1 MQILLV
7 TINQLHKKCKK
18 YAIKIDISLFF
29 CYHKSMKFI
38 NLKEQVLKLNDPLII
53 SMLQNVEVNKG
64 KTFKLPTRIKLNRL
78 HDLNKRRSVTS
89 SNEIEGIRIEK
100 YREDDILLKHM
111 SPETKEEYLLFGYNK
126 ALENVFQVYKY
137 QSLSEEYIKDLHY
150 YLYESLT
157 PEFGGKYKVEQ
168 NYIREYDKNGN
179 LLRTVFIPSKPEE
192 VDGLMGNLVYQFNE
206 CMRDPNCNTLL
217 TIFVFIVD
225 FLCIHPFYDG
235 NGRVSRLLTT
245 FLLLKY
251 GYGLDQYYSLSYIIL
266 NNVDEYYTA
275 LEKSSIG
282 WHEDKNDYG
291 FFAFFMLKC
300 LRDGYIKL
308 AYIIDVNSMDGF
320 STDKVLKVVNDSKTL
335 ITKAEI
341 EEILINLS
349 RTTIEKALKELVDSS
364 KIQMVQSGRYAKYYK
379 N

>member
-1 MQILLV
+1 
-7 TINQLHKKCKK
+7 
-18 YAIKIDISLFF
+18 
-29 CYHKSMKFI
+29 MKFI
-38 NLKEQVLKLNDPLII
+38 NLKEQVLKLNNPLII

-89 SNEIEGIRIEK
+89 SNEIEGIRIDK
-100 YREDDILLKHM
+100 YRENDILLKHM

-206 CMRDPNCNTLL
+206 CMRDPDCNTLL

-300 LRDGYIKL
+300 LRDGYVKL

-379 N
+379 I